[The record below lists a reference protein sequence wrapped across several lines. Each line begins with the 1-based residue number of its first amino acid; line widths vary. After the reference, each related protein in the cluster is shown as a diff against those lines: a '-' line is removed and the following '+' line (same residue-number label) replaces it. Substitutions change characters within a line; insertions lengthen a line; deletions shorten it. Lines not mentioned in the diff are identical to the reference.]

1 MYNLPPHQWI
11 NLRLQV
17 VIIDEW
23 LDNSLVLEVGSP
35 DYNPDAIAN
44 PQEIWRATFNNS
56 MRWADFCG
64 KVQIFDS
71 MEVIDAWAQHNSSM
85 AKLRLRVLESGDTS
99 TATDPIRQLSWGVR
113 EALIRVGTCGRHCE
127 ECTGP
132 SNCLKCYAPYK

>member
-35 DYNPDAIAN
+35 DYNPDAIVN

-56 MRWADFCG
+56 MRYSDFCG
-64 KVQIFDS
+64 
-71 MEVIDAWAQHNSSM
+71 
-85 AKLRLRVLESGDTS
+85 
-99 TATDPIRQLSWGVR
+99 
-113 EALIRVGTCGRHCE
+113 
-127 ECTGP
+127 
-132 SNCLKCYAPYK
+132 